1 MFFCLSSKKL
11 RYRRERMIPKL
22 SFCSLCCHDV
32 DLARIVF
39 IPQIRKNFQFLEATF
54 LVKTVGLIVFLV
66 PSFGH
71 GLNMQKGIMMI
82 TSPSFCLFDQQ
93 SADPLMLQGF
103 LYAHH
108 NDFEGC
114 AASRRQAQKA
124 RRPIRSAG
132 RDHDLRSALPD
143 ILFPARL
150 DPEPFRQSFQDRT
163 GNFFLRFR
171 LIGQNDPQN
180 GRSSAQ

>member
-71 GLNMQKGIMMI
+71 GLNMQKGI
-82 TSPSFCLFDQQ
+82 
-93 SADPLMLQGF
+93 
-103 LYAHH
+103 
-108 NDFEGC
+108 
-114 AASRRQAQKA
+114 R
-124 RRPIRSAG
+124 
-132 RDHDLRSALPD
+132 
-143 ILFPARL
+143 
-150 DPEPFRQSFQDRT
+150 
-163 GNFFLRFR
+163 
-171 LIGQNDPQN
+171 
-180 GRSSAQ
+180 